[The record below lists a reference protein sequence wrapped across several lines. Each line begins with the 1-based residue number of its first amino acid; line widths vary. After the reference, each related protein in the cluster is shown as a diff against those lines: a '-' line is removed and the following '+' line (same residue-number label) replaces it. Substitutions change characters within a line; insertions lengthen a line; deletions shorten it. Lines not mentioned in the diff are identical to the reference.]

1 MATASLAAVLLAA
14 ILLGFEVWVVGI
26 AVLAWAVSRPTVTA
40 TVLAKAGAALAVSA
54 IGYAA
59 VVILAGRLV
68 TR

>member
-1 MATASLAAVLLAA
+1 MATASLAALLVAA
-14 ILLGFEVWVVGI
+14 ILLGLEVWVVGI

-59 VVILAGRLV
+59 VVILAARLV

>member
-1 MATASLAAVLLAA
+1 MASLGAVLLAA
-14 ILLGFEVWVVGI
+14 ILLGLEVWVVGL
-26 AVLAWAVSRPTVTA
+26 AVLAWAVSRPVVTA

-59 VVILAGRLV
+59 LVILAGRLV